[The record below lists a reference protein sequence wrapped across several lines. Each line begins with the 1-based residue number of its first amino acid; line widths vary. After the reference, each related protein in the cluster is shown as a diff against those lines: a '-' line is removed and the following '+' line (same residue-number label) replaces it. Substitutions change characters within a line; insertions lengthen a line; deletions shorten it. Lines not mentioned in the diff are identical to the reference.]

1 MQHKASVN
9 VSPCHRL
16 EPRLSGRRGVTRERQ
31 VASDTKKSKDPLAN
45 IVVTKSKNPSAEV
58 PATGPKNPSPNLLP
72 TEGYVLEIDGK
83 YKTEYQTSE
92 DALKAGLEL
101 KKKFPFIQV
110 YVYDA
115 KERTRTLVS
124 LPE

>member
-1 MQHKASVN
+1 MSV
-9 VSPCHRL
+9 
-16 EPRLSGRRGVTRERQ
+16 
-31 VASDTKKSKDPLAN
+31 DTNKSKDPLAN
-45 IVVTKSKNPSAEV
+45 IVVTKLKNPSAEV
-58 PATGPKNPSPNLLP
+58 SATRPKNPSPNLLP
-72 TEGYVLEIDGK
+72 TESYVLEIDGK

-92 DALKAGLEL
+92 DALKAGLGL

>member
-1 MQHKASVN
+1 MSI
-9 VSPCHRL
+9 
-16 EPRLSGRRGVTRERQ
+16 
-31 VASDTKKSKDPLAN
+31 DTKKANDPLARV
-45 IVVTKSKNPSAEV
+45 VVTKSKNPSTEV
-58 PATGPKNPSPNLLP
+58 PATRPKNPSANLAP
-72 TEGYVLEIDGK
+72 TDGYVLEIDGK
-83 YKTEYQTSE
+83 FKTECQTSE

-101 KKKFPFIQV
+101 KKKFPFLQV

>member
-1 MQHKASVN
+1 MSI
-9 VSPCHRL
+9 
-16 EPRLSGRRGVTRERQ
+16 
-31 VASDTKKSKDPLAN
+31 DTKKANDPLARV
-45 IVVTKSKNPSAEV
+45 VVTKSKNPSA
-58 PATGPKNPSPNLLP
+58 NLAP
-72 TEGYVLEIDGK
+72 TDGYVMEIDGK
-83 YKTEYQTSE
+83 FKTECQTSE

-101 KKKFPFIQV
+101 KKKFPFLQV